1 MLAEQVLAL
10 IIFISMFV
18 LIVLDKIERHYVTLG
33 CGALTLIG
41 VFGIIMKSPEAVISI
56 LNLRS
61 IFTSGFW
68 YQSGAAEEAVTGI
81 NWSTII
87 KINGVGTSV
96 IPTSANTGTPD
107 FSDGCV
113 CFWLRLYTIVQEHC
127 LLHL

>member
-41 VFGIIMKSPEAVISI
+41 VFGIIMKSPEAVIST

-68 YQSGAAEEAVTGI
+68 YQSAAAEEAVTGI

-87 KINGVGTSV
+87 FIAGMMIMGEVMAAAG
-96 IPTSANTGTPD
+96 
-107 FSDGCV
+107 F
-113 CFWLRLYTIVQEHC
+113 F
-127 LLHL
+127 

>member
-41 VFGIIMKSPEAVISI
+41 VFGIIMKSPEAVIST

-68 YQSGAAEEAVTGI
+68 YQSIPAINIMVDQLIPVTASSAAA
-81 NWSTII
+81 
-87 KINGVGTSV
+87 
-96 IPTSANTGTPD
+96 D
-107 FSDGCV
+107 
-113 CFWLRLYTIVQEHC
+113 
-127 LLHL
+127 

>member
-41 VFGIIMKSPEAVISI
+41 VFGIIMKSPEAVIST

-68 YQSGAAEEAVTGI
+68 YQSAAAARPGRSCPRS
-81 NWSTII
+81 WFRWLARRRSWPMSSPSSTRPRRRSSR
-87 KINGVGTSV
+87 KPA
-96 IPTSANTGTPD
+96 PTWNTRSA
-107 FSDGCV
+107 
-113 CFWLRLYTIVQEHC
+113 R
-127 LLHL
+127 